1 MSDEPD
7 LNEPQFGNRIR
18 HLLNRA
24 APLDASVTAKLRA
37 AREAALACQKP
48 ESAQGLAWAGGVL
61 ARVGGLRG
69 LSLRF
74 VMPVIVL
81 AIGFA
86 GVYTWEQRQGA
97 ADAVQRAGE
106 IGVPDALP
114 FRMRHA
120 LEHFPAGSIMAPVRS
135 DSSQP

>member
-1 MSDEPD
+1 MSNDPE

-18 HLLNRA
+18 HLLNQA
-24 APLDASVTAKLRA
+24 APLDASVTAKLRT
-37 AREAALACQKP
+37 AREAALARQKP

-86 GVYTWEQRQGA
+86 GVYTWEQRQRA
-97 ADAVQRAGE
+97 AEVE
-106 IGVPDALP
+106 ELDALVLTGDLP
-114 FRMRHA
+114 IDAYLDRGFEAWLKKRA
-120 LEHFPAGSIMAPVRS
+120 SY
-135 DSSQP
+135 

>member
-1 MSDEPD
+1 MSNEPE

-18 HLLNRA
+18 HLLNQA
-24 APLDASVTAKLRA
+24 ALLDASVTARLRA
-37 AREAALACQKP
+37 AREAALARQKP

-61 ARVGGLRG
+61 ARIGGLRG

-86 GVYTWEQRQGA
+86 GVYTWEQRQRA
-97 ADAVQRAGE
+97 AEVE
-106 IGVPDALP
+106 ELDALVLTGDLP
-114 FRMRHA
+114 IDAYLDRGFEAWLKKRA
-120 LEHFPAGSIMAPVRS
+120 SY
-135 DSSQP
+135 